1 MVFIFFSSGPT
12 LLRTTVVCFLFKHT
26 NDYFFIFLRQHQQL
40 LVDEVTSSI
49 PSLSFRFHTFTYVC
63 SQQRNTSI
71 CTCAINSFHRLDETL
86 DTELSP
92 LDGPKKC
99 LKPLVHLQPSGLPR
113 GCRTHPNMRGDLYR
127 IITLCETGEL
137 THKNGQGILAPRS
150 ICSLFWNSILTYLK
164 LSKIQKCFVH
174 IPTSYM
180 STKLFQGKPIFM
192 WPK

>member
-1 MVFIFFSSGPT
+1 LESETAAVCRGNGEDVACCGLPGERLNWQEDADRKTLLPMVFIFFSSGPT

-63 SQQRNTSI
+63 SQQRNKSI

-113 GCRTHPNMRGDLYR
+113 GCRTHR

-150 ICSLFWNSILTYLK
+150 ICSLF
-164 LSKIQKCFVH
+164 
-174 IPTSYM
+174 
-180 STKLFQGKPIFM
+180 
-192 WPK
+192 